1 MSRRGNLVMLS
12 AWVSPALRE
21 CARSAA
27 RNASAPLSSW
37 VARAIETAAARA
49 SEQHARELRECGAC
63 GHDPCAC
70 DQQ

>member
-12 AWVSPALRE
+12 VWVSPSLRE

-27 RNASAPLSSW
+27 KAARVPLSTW
-37 VARAIETAAARA
+37 VGHVVEKAVARA
-49 SEQHARELRECGAC
+49 SEQHVRELRECGAC